1 MKTKQEKLDQL
12 DELVLDKMIGI
23 LDGEEDTDLRDLS
36 DLNTAVQY
44 LAKNNVIQGKMME
57 DTIED
62 KVKKQLKAAEKRR
75 AEGKS
80 E

>member
-1 MKTKQEKLDQL
+1 MSSKSEKLNKL
-12 DELVLDKMIGI
+12 DELVLDKMISI
-23 LDGEEDTDLRDLS
+23 LDTDDGDLKDLG

-44 LAKNNVIQGKMME
+44 LAKNNIIEGKKAA
-57 DTIED
+57 DSIED
-62 KVKKQLKAAEKRR
+62 KVKKQLKDAKKRR